1 VKILVTNDDGVFSEG
16 INTLARE
23 LKKSAEVTVVAPDRE
38 RSAVG
43 HSVTFFNPLR
53 IQKIKEE
60 KNITVYSSDG
70 TPSDCVLLGI
80 YAVMDKKPDVI
91 VSGINRGANMGFD
104 LTYSGTV
111 SAAMEGT
118 IQKIPSIAISLASF
132 EDLYFDYAAKI
143 ARKIAKIIY
152 ENGLPEG
159 TFLNVN
165 VPNVSEEKIKG
176 VELTKQGKSIY
187 DQKLLKRADPRGI
200 EYYWLTGA
208 YPYGEPIPGTD
219 FAEVH
224 NKKVSITPVHLYM
237 TNENAFEFSL
247 IKHIENNLNKK

>member
-1 VKILVTNDDGVFSEG
+1 MKILVTNDDGVFSEG

-104 LTYSGTV
+104 LTY
-111 SAAMEGT
+111 
-118 IQKIPSIAISLASF
+118 
-132 EDLYFDYAAKI
+132 
-143 ARKIAKIIY
+143 
-152 ENGLPEG
+152 
-159 TFLNVN
+159 
-165 VPNVSEEKIKG
+165 
-176 VELTKQGKSIY
+176 
-187 DQKLLKRADPRGI
+187 
-200 EYYWLTGA
+200 
-208 YPYGEPIPGTD
+208 
-219 FAEVH
+219 
-224 NKKVSITPVHLYM
+224 
-237 TNENAFEFSL
+237 
-247 IKHIENNLNKK
+247 